1 MILAIPC
8 QFQTSLASLSEL
20 RPGTVVVDPSNRWV
34 MMIMTMIKM
43 MISRYARVQD
53 GRMSHAE
60 ELARTLPPTVSL
72 VKAFNSLE
80 VSDRGVNNHL
90 VIMIVMKVSDL
101 IGDKSLVRDVCIV
114 SDNPSARVLVSSL
127 VTMMGHRP
135 VDYGELSR

>member
-60 ELARTLPPTVSL
+60 ELSRTLPPTVSL

-80 VSDRGVNNHL
+80 VSV
-90 VIMIVMKVSDL
+90 
-101 IGDKSLVRDVCIV
+101 KSK
-114 SDNPSARVLVSSL
+114 
-127 VTMMGHRP
+127 
-135 VDYGELSR
+135 